1 MASPVV
7 DGKKVPKK
15 PKKSTKK
22 KPLGRQ
28 RLSIKTVVKAIQ
40 GTGGIVSQI
49 AEKLQC
55 ARQTVYV
62 YIKKYPEVKEAYDNE
77 KEMILDVCEEGLFA
91 KIYGQDFDAIKYYLE
106 RKGKSRGYGGQDQF
120 GKGPDEDSRAVQSG
134 VLVTPGMLTE
144 GEWEAATQK

>member
-1 MASPVV
+1 MARASA
-7 DGKKVPKK
+7 DKKIVSKNT
-15 PKKSTKK
+15 KKSIDK

-28 RLSIKTVVKAIQ
+28 RIPISTVISAIS

-55 ARQTVYV
+55 SRRTVYT
-62 YIKKYPEVKEAYDNE
+62 YIDKYQEVKSAYDDE

-91 KIYGQDFDAIKYYLE
+91 KIYGQDFEAIKYYLE
-106 RKGKSRGYGGQDQF
+106 RKGKCRGYGGQDQF
-120 GKGPDEDSRAVQSG
+120 GKEPEQAGSVQQSG
-134 VLVTPGMLTE
+134 VLVTPGLLSE